1 MIEISANRRPRRVR
15 VVLVETSHPGN
26 IGAAARA
33 MKTMGLTELV
43 LVAPMEFP
51 HPDASARASGATDL
65 LERARV
71 VASLDEALSGCT
83 LVGGTSARPR
93 GLGPPELAPREA
105 VARFL
110 RERGEGDMAFVFGR
124 ERTGLTNEELDRCH
138 YLIHIPANPEYTS
151 LNLAAA
157 VQILAYEVRLALAE
171 PAPTEGTD
179 AESSPPATV
188 EEMERLYEHLE
199 EVSLASGFLDP
210 ANPKHLMRRLRR
222 LFNRARLDQN
232 ELNILRGLIA
242 ALQSPRSRRR
252 SGNT

>member
-1 MIEISANRRPRRVR
+1 MANISANTHQRRVR
-15 VVLVETSHPGN
+15 VVLVATSHPGN

-43 LVAPMEFP
+43 LVSPLEFP
-51 HPDASARASGATDL
+51 HPDADARASAAVDL
-65 LERARV
+65 LEQARV
-71 VASLDEALSGCT
+71 VATLDEALAGCD
-83 LVGGTSARPR
+83 VVAGTSARLR

-105 VARFL
+105 AARL
-110 RERGEGDMAFVFGR
+110 LATPGEGDVALVFGR

-138 YLIHIPANPEYTS
+138 YLIHIPANPDYAS

-157 VQILAYEVRLALAE
+157 VQIVAYEMRLAQAQPVTMDAAE
-171 PAPTEGTD
+171 
-179 AESSPPATV
+179 AESPAATV

-199 EVSLASGFLDP
+199 EAALASGFLDP

-232 ELNILRGLIA
+232 ELNIIRGLIA
-242 ALQSPRSRRR
+242 ALLTPKQRRR